1 MKKAKWI
8 WYWGDYEIYHSL
20 KLHTRREQYGA
31 GFPPFWYLPS
41 PYPQVEFR
49 KMVEAPCDFPFTVRS
64 KGTGYVQIEGGPRA
78 PVNRPLIFPKGAH
91 KLHVHIVNPNGL
103 PAIYIDS
110 PYLVTDE
117 SFAVVPGGNGTAK
130 RAAAA
135 CTPAYGEDGDPDV
148 FPFSYTSPL
157 TATKEEIGGGVLY
170 DFGKETF
177 GPVTLTG
184 VRGRVGIFYGES
196 REEAL
201 AAEKDC
207 TVWEYVEQDGTLPP
221 RAFRFIHLRGEA
233 ELSAC
238 EEYLDIPEK
247 GAFSCD
253 DPRVA
258 EIWQTCA
265 RTFHLCSREFFLDG
279 IKRDRWVWGGDARQA
294 LLISAYLF
302 ADREVARR
310 TLISLFP
317 KDFVFQHVNTIA
329 DYSLFTIISLWEY
342 YELFGDAET
351 VRHLWERVKLLYDFI
366 HSRLDPETGLLV
378 PRADDWIFI
387 DWADLDKNGPLAAEQ
402 ILLWQTEVC
411 MERLAPLAGEDGAPH
426 RARAEALRK
435 TIFER
440 YFDEEQ
446 GSFIDSYTS
455 GKRQVTRH
463 AAILSILFDF
473 VDAEMAEGLFRR
485 VLKNDAIPAIKTPY
499 FKLYE
504 LMALCKAGDLVYAQE
519 MLGSYWGRMLAMGA
533 TSMWEQ
539 FDPAQSAPACY
550 AMYGNPYE
558 KSLCH
563 AWSAG
568 PIYFLGR
575 YCLGVSP
582 TSPGYE
588 TYEVRPKAGIYRAF
602 SGDVPTERG
611 NIHVEYKDGRITV
624 LSDLSG
630 GMLIAAG
637 REYPIEAGVPLTAEA
652 AI

>member
-1 MKKAKWI
+1 MNNAKWI

-20 KLHTRREQYGA
+20 KLHERREQYGTV
-31 GFPPFWYLPS
+31 FPPFWYLPS

-49 KMVEAPCDFPFTVRS
+49 KTVEAPCDFTVTVRA
-64 KGTGYVQIEGGPRA
+64 KGKGYVRIGDGPLL
-78 PVNRPLIFPKGAH
+78 PVNKPLVFPKGTH
-91 KLHVHIVNPNGL
+91 RLLVHIVNPDGL
-103 PAIYIDS
+103 PAIYINS
-110 PYLVTDE
+110 PYLSTDE

-130 RAAAA
+130 RVAAS
-135 CTPAYGEDGDPDV
+135 CTPAYGEDEDPNV
-148 FPFSYTSPL
+148 FPFAYTEPL
-157 TATKEEIGGGVLY
+157 TATQEQVEGGTLY
-170 DFGKETF
+170 DFGRETF
-177 GPVTLTG
+177 GPVTVCG

-207 TVWEYVEQDGTLPP
+207 SVWEYAEKDGVLPP
-221 RAFRFIHLRGEA
+221 RAFRFIHVRGEA
-233 ELSAC
+233 KLSAC

-247 GAFSCD
+247 GAFTCD
-253 DPRVA
+253 DPQVER
-258 EIWQTCA
+258 IWQCCA

-302 ADREVARR
+302 ADREIARR

-351 VRHLWERVKLLYDFI
+351 VRCLWERVKLLYDFI
-366 HSRLDPETGLLV
+366 HGRLDPETGLLV
-378 PRADDWIFI
+378 EREGDWIFI

-411 MERLAPLAGEDGAPH
+411 MARLAPLAGADGAPH
-426 RARAEALRK
+426 RARADALRK
-435 TIFER
+435 TILAL
-440 YFDEEQ
+440 YFDKEQ
-446 GSFIDSYTS
+446 GAFIDSYTS
-455 GKRQVTRH
+455 GRRQVTRH
-463 AAILSILFDF
+463 AAILAILFDF
-473 VDAEMAEGLFRR
+473 ADARMAEELFRR

-519 MLGSYWGRMLAMGA
+519 MLGSYWGKMLAMGA

-539 FDPAQSAPACY
+539 FDPAQPIPACY
-550 AMYGNPYE
+550 EMYGNPYE

-575 YCLGVSP
+575 YCLGVSA
-582 TSPGYE
+582 TAPGYE
-588 TYEVRPKAGIYRAF
+588 TYEVRPKAGLYRSF
-602 SGDVPTERG
+602 SGTVPTARG
-611 NIHVEYKDGRITV
+611 NIHVAYESGRISV

-630 GMLIAAG
+630 GTLIAAG
-637 REYPIEAGVPLTAEA
+637 REYAIPVGTPLTVEAE
-652 AI
+652 I